1 LKLKEALQEYEKRKE
16 AIMKQREGI
25 SKKYTESSKEI
36 VSKILRTL
44 ENLEQKELP
53 KKIDPQLAR
62 IVGVERE
69 RYTTALRNMVR
80 KIESIEDVKK
90 ILPEISKFHVAHGRH
105 LLLVFE
111 REIYEINALLKSLS
125 KEYSAYLEEINKV
138 GIENVKAKELL
149 KELEDLKSH
158 TKEEERSKENL
169 MTQLK
174 RLQEQIEE
182 LENKPEFKA
191 LKESEE
197 KLRREISQKEIKI
210 RSKVSKLQ
218 KPIKRMRMPDATA
231 KEFLENS
238 AYAIHHPE
246 EFLKLLDKIKDNL
259 DKKYRKTAEWAK
271 TNLVKESQEL
281 AVMKERLT
289 KIEEKLSTFIGEEE
303 AKKREIEELKKKI
316 QEKEEKIRSFKKQ
329 IHELEEELRK
339 SISKLERILGE
350 KIERS

>member
-1 LKLKEALQEYEKRKE
+1 MKLKEALQEYEKRKE

-36 VSKILRTL
+36 VSKILKNL
-44 ENLEQKELP
+44 EKLEQKDLP
-53 KKIDPQLAR
+53 KKVDPQLAR
-62 IVGVERE
+62 IIEVEKE
-69 RYTTALRNMVR
+69 RYITALRNMVK
-80 KIESIEDVKK
+80 KIENIEDVKK

-197 KLRREISQKEIKI
+197 KLRREISQKEIAI
-210 RSKVSKLQ
+210 RSKISKLQ

-231 KEFLENS
+231 RKFLEDS

-246 EFLKLLDKIKDNL
+246 EFLKLLDRIEDKL
-259 DKKYRKTAEWAK
+259 DKKYKKTVEWAR
-271 TNLVKESQEL
+271 TSLLRESQEL
-281 AVMKERLT
+281 ALMKEKLA
-289 KIEEKLSTFIGEEE
+289 KIEEELSAFVNEEDS
-303 AKKREIEELKKKI
+303 KKREIMELKRKLK
-316 QEKEEKIRSFKKQ
+316 EKEEKLKLLKKQ

-339 SISKLERILGE
+339 SISKLEHILGE
-350 KIERS
+350 KIEMS